1 MAGLLL
7 RGGTVMA
14 KKSTIKVKWLM
25 NVKVGTERFK
35 RGQISD
41 IKKSDLKRFE
51 ENGYIMPME
60 IVEDESG
67 EAKEG

>member
-1 MAGLLL
+1 
-7 RGGTVMA
+7 MA
-14 KKSTIKVKWLM
+14 KKSTIKVKWLE

-41 IKKSDLKRFE
+41 VKKSDLKRFE
-51 ENGYIMPME
+51 EKGYIMPME
-60 IVEDESG
+60 IVEEESG

>member
-1 MAGLLL
+1 MLL

-14 KKSTIKVKWLM
+14 KKSTIKAKWLM
-25 NVKVGTERFK
+25 NVKFGKERFK

-41 IKKSDLKRFE
+41 VKKVDVKRLE
-51 ENGYIMPME
+51 EKGYIMPME
-60 IVEDESG
+60 IIEEEP

>member
-1 MAGLLL
+1 
-7 RGGTVMA
+7 MA

-41 IKKSDLKRFE
+41 VKKVDVKRLE
-51 ENGYIMPME
+51 EKGYIMPME
-60 IVEDESG
+60 IIEEEP

>member
-25 NVKVGTERFK
+25 NVKIGTERFK

-41 IKKSDLKRFE
+41 VKKVDVKRLE
-51 ENGYIMPME
+51 EKGYIMPME
-60 IVEDESG
+60 IIEEEP